1 MKTFLNEQIHDDDM
15 EDKEAHGMTFYR
27 GQEKGMVFMP
37 LQIRNGQE
45 HFDAKTV
52 VC

>member
-27 GQEKGMVFMP
+27 GQEKGGKGN
-37 LQIRNGQE
+37 RNGLYATTDKE
-45 HFDAKTV
+45 WAGTF
-52 VC
+52 